1 MGTAEQRDPMGWGLS
16 HCSQHQPAQHRALYP
31 EGSAVIWEMHH
42 PFLAWKADG
51 RMPCSKSPPH
61 RHAKISTR
69 ALQGGSAAAHGIS
82 AQPSLKCSTCCRASL
97 IRRDPTRPGLHGRM
111 LAATSS
117 AFGDDL
123 LLSSPWCSKNLN
135 FRAPSSHINQ
145 A

>member
-69 ALQGGSAAAHGIS
+69 ALQGGSAGSTWHFCP
-82 AQPSLKCSTCCRASL
+82 AQPQMQHLLQSIT
-97 IRRDPTRPGLHGRM
+97 DPEGPH
-111 LAATSS
+111 
-117 AFGDDL
+117 
-123 LLSSPWCSKNLN
+123 SPW
-135 FRAPSSHINQ
+135 AAWQDAGSHQQCIRG
-145 A
+145 